1 MGLLI
6 GEKSYYDTNGLLF
19 TQIWNCVN
27 FVEMEQ
33 SFTSN
38 FESYYF
44 KGIVLI
50 NINLQDHLLMQITK
64 RLFKVFLCFWGK
76 GFH

>member
-1 MGLLI
+1 
-6 GEKSYYDTNGLLF
+6 
-19 TQIWNCVN
+19 
-27 FVEMEQ
+27 MEQ
-33 SFTSN
+33 SFISN
-38 FESYYF
+38 FESDYF

-64 RLFKVFLCFWGK
+64 RLFKVFLCFWGQ